1 MVICTLRKGEKK
13 RGTKIFFYSRV
24 PDDLFSAFLSC
35 KVLGN
40 RKIFWPRWFVPV
52 FPALYEA
59 EVGDKLKSG
68 VRKPPSQHG
77 KTLSLL
83 KIQKLVG
90 RGAGSL

>member
-1 MVICTLRKGEKK
+1 MK
-13 RGTKIFFYSRV
+13 RREAQRFFFNSRV
-24 PDDLFSAFLSC
+24 SDDLFSAFLSC

-40 RKIFWPRWFVPV
+40 RKIFWPRWFVSV